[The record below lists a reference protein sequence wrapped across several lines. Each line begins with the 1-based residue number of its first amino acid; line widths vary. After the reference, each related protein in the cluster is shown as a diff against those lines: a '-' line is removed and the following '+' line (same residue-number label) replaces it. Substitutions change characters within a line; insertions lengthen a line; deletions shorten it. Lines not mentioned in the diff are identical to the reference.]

1 MVFQAFPSNGGL
13 IGFLNRSI
21 VRGVVVFYSTA
32 IINSFLVVE
41 VSLMWL
47 AHIFAQRIPFLSD
60 ELPWISYLFL
70 AIAVKCNFWCLID
83 SNQSRYNVILILTN
97 NLPVN
102 VRRFLTF
109 NWLCTFAKSNNWAN
123 RNLRKCAEFILD
135 LRLMK
140 HNRPWKFYSVD

>member
-13 IGFLNRSI
+13 IGF
-21 VRGVVVFYSTA
+21 STEAWSVMLFFIA

-41 VSLMWL
+41 LSLMWL
-47 AHIFAQRIPFLSD
+47 AQIFAQRIPPFLLH

-70 AIAVKCNFWCLID
+70 VFAVKYNFWCLID
-83 SNQSRYNVILILTN
+83 SNQCRDNVILILTN

-102 VRRFLTF
+102 IRRFLTF
-109 NWLCTFAKSNNWAN
+109 NWLCTFAKSKNWAN

-135 LRLMK
+135 LTL
-140 HNRPWKFYSVD
+140 RPWKLYSVD